1 MKDLKNYINESSKV
15 NTREECINDYDLVED
30 CDNATKKTI
39 AAKYGIESSKKD
51 VIRHEILIRMREI
64 RKSTKKY
71 DEEDARYFMRLED
84 WSPIKMPAFLAE
96 ESMRFVLWFQQ
107 YMYDRFFKD
116 SKKLQGWIGQNP
128 GNNAYGLTYA
138 DKNNIKMYNKVLE
151 FIASKTPKTRTAKD
165 DIFDMLVNKFT
176 ELLAEYKKEY
186 LTKVEKSARNMYS
199 NVLPEKLAKLKER
212 NKELSNKLDSLD
224 WRKNRYEYDNLYDAK
239 RKVSNKIE
247 NIMKTLSKYTEDTY
261 AKTCVEK
268 ATEEFENNI
277 KQLSAR
283 IQDEGINIEK
293 MTVKSVHDDP
303 KVFNMKITDGIKN
316 LFCRSIIAAE
326 FSSYMIPHYR
336 FIITTRSKDD
346 SYYKD

>member
-15 NTREECINDYDLVED
+15 NTREECINDYNLVED
-30 CDNATKKTI
+30 CDNATKKAI

-84 WSPIKMPAFLAE
+84 WSPLKMTAFLAE

-116 SKKLQGWIGQNP
+116 SKKLQNWIGQNP

-151 FIASKTPKTRTAKD
+151 FIASKTPKPRTAKD

-176 ELLAEYKKEY
+176 ELLADYKKQYLEKVAAYAERYYKNIPNEIKSLKNTREEIADRMHKLTWRDPEYKKESEAY
-186 LTKVEKSARNMYS
+186 RKINSKIDRFATILRKFTEK
-199 NVLPEKLAKLKER
+199 
-212 NKELSNKLDSLD
+212 
-224 WRKNRYEYDNLYDAK
+224 EYVDK
-239 RKVSNKIE
+239 
-247 NIMKTLSKYTEDTY
+247 
-261 AKTCVEK
+261 CVK
-268 ATEEFENNI
+268 DATEEFESNI
-277 KQLSAR
+277 KELSNR
-283 IQDEGINIEK
+283 IMDEGINVEK
-293 MTVKSVHDDP
+293 MEVKSVHEDP

-316 LFCRSIIAAE
+316 IFCRSIIAAE
-326 FSSYMIPHYR
+326 YSEYMIPHYR
-336 FIITTRSKDD
+336 FIITNRTKDD
-346 SYYKD
+346 SHYKD